1 MNAALDHTTAF
12 CIPEGNAGDK
22 FRITF
27 GELGGPRPRFLG
39 KAKGEDAAH
48 ELRVAGPGL
57 NESDSEMKGMT
68 AQGRLQFEEK
78 LEQIWKWT
86 AQSAKP
92 KKGSNKAVLN
102 RVKRVTVHRAW
113 GHSVKRVQRYLGI
126 RPRASA
132 ALSGSLA
139 SLDLSLAMT
148 RPVESVVFIAID
160 VEWFEFNHNIITEV
174 GLAVLDTWQT
184 VGIAPLANLKNWF
197 RMIKSHHLR
206 VAENAHAVNRVH
218 VRGCENFFDFGSVS
232 RPCKPPARAAM
243 LMTVRRSSQFVK
255 EKDMAAAIRSI
266 LEPKTAEGLTI
277 AEYTE
282 DRKVV
287 LVGHDLESDIA
298 AIKALGYDIRG
309 DNKQLLEIVD
319 TKDVYR
325 HYRRMRDP
333 ASLEGILTDL
343 AIPHRNL
350 HNAGND
356 AVYTLQAL
364 LGIAVKKRLDSLAP
378 EEKKL
383 KKWVPPTSR
392 RGAVRRLTETPSI
405 APQLP
410 NAGEEGDE
418 GWSSGGEMSD
428 GGLPTANGQSTGDW
442 AG

>member
-282 DRKVV
+282 DLVDMVYLLPQGGKLVLGGTADRGVNSRRHEDEAAARIIDRCARVRPEVRHAKV
-287 LVGHDLESDIA
+287 LEFRVGVRPARAEVRVESE
-298 AIKALGYDIRG
+298 R
-309 DNKQLLEIVD
+309 
-319 TKDVYR
+319 
-325 HYRRMRDP
+325 
-333 ASLEGILTDL
+333 LEG
-343 AIPHRNL
+343 
-350 HNAGND
+350 
-356 AVYTLQAL
+356 
-364 LGIAVKKRLDSLAP
+364 
-378 EEKKL
+378 
-383 KKWVPPTSR
+383 
-392 RGAVRRLTETPSI
+392 RRLIHNYGHGGSGVTLSWGCAEEVLELLRETS
-405 APQLP
+405 
-410 NAGEEGDE
+410 
-418 GWSSGGEMSD
+418 
-428 GGLPTANGQSTGDW
+428 
-442 AG
+442 